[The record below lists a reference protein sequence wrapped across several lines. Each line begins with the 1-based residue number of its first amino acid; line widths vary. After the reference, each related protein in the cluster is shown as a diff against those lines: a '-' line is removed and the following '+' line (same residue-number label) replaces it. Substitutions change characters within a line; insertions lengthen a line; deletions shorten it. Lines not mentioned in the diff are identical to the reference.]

1 MTLGKT
7 YNFYFDTYGN
17 VIGVDELASNYA
29 VLDTLYME
37 HSKGVDTAYG
47 DLYFFDADSKTD
59 ATITKLRV
67 MMLLISKSLL
77 PRTKTI
83 TTPSML
89 TASIRTA
96 LTRSMI
102 PSSAM
107 LILPPTIAVTST

>member
-59 ATITKLRV
+59 ATINKV
-67 MMLLISKSLL
+67 EG
-77 PRTKTI
+77 
-83 TTPSML
+83 
-89 TASIRTA
+89 
-96 LTRSMI
+96 
-102 PSSAM
+102 
-107 LILPPTIAVTST
+107 